1 MATQRQTT
9 SSERAWCLCSSIIYI
24 DDRHR
29 AIVRTLNANYSDQT
43 YGIGLANTRYPI
55 SAFITDI
62 VYLKGTKV
70 AVDVQ
75 AITVS
80 SSSDRGEGK
89 Y

>member
-1 MATQRQTT
+1 MATRRQTT
-9 SSERAWCLCSSIIYI
+9 SSEYSLPFHHKHI
-24 DDRHR
+24 DNGSR

-70 AVDVQ
+70 TVDVQ

-80 SSSDRGEGK
+80 PLTK
-89 Y
+89 KVKLVY